1 MFCKYLIFELHKLVV
16 RLIGDVTLKKLLKIK
31 NRIYQSANNHKI
43 PSIHKMVV
51 SNHTVSKGIQ
61 EIYKCL
67 APIYEDLDSGFSAID
82 LMDLEFYERWLN
94 GRY

>member
-1 MFCKYLIFELHKLVV
+1 MHKLEV
-16 RLIGDVTLKKLLKIK
+16 RFVGDIALKKLVKNK

-43 PSIHKMVV
+43 PSIHKIIQRKH
-51 SNHTVSKGIQ
+51 NVSKGLQ
-61 EIYKCL
+61 EIFREL
-67 APIYEDLDSGFSAID
+67 APIYEVLDIDFCVAD